1 MEENKEI
8 QTIESPM
15 EDKDK
20 KIKNLISIVI
30 LLAGLF
36 IGSVFV
42 DVVQM
47 TKGGGYSQKALN
59 KTDVFESNGKTWV
72 AFTDPLIKIQVL
84 TDEKCEQCKPDDVL
98 VSLRRVMPTISV
110 SKVDSNSD
118 EGKKIIS
125 DFSVKSLPAF
135 IFSEELEKSS
145 FFSQVQPLFEK
156 KENKYVMNTAEAGI
170 KAGKFIELPQISDS
184 DIKIG
189 PADAKV
195 RITEFSDFQCPYCK
209 KLHEDV
215 ISKMLKD
222 YGDKVLFVYKHLPL
236 AIHPQA
242 ENAALASE
250 CANEQGK
257 FNNYMDKLF
266 ASQTEWGKTTGTQ
279 SFKNYAA
286 QSGLNQAQF
295 NSCLD
300 SKKYQSKI
308 DENKK
313 EAGNFGITGTPSFFI
328 NDTFENGAVPYDDVK
343 KIIDQE
349 LQK

>member
-1 MEENKEI
+1 MEENKEA
-8 QTIESPM
+8 QAIENPM

-47 TKGGGYSQKALN
+47 MKGGGYSQRALN

-72 AFTDPLIKIQVL
+72 AYADPLVKIQVL
-84 TDEKCEQCKPDDVL
+84 TDEKCENCRPDDIL

-110 SKVDSNSD
+110 SKIDGNSD
-118 EGKKIIS
+118 EGKKIIG
-125 DFSVKSLPAF
+125 DFGVKSLPAF
-135 IFSEELEKSS
+135 IFSENIEKAS
-145 FFSQVQPLFEK
+145 FFGQLQPLFEK
-156 KENKYVMNTAEAGI
+156 KNNLYVMKNEEAGI
-170 KAGKFIELPQISDS
+170 KAGKFLELPQIRDN

-189 PADAKV
+189 PDDAKV
-195 RITEFSDFQCPYCK
+195 RIVEFSDFQCPFCK
-209 KLHEDV
+209 KLHEEV
-215 ISKMLKD
+215 ISKILKD
-222 YGDKVLFVYKHLPL
+222 YGDKIQFVYKQLPL

-257 FNNYMDKLF
+257 FSGYMDKLF
-266 ASQTEWGKTTGTQ
+266 ASQTEWGKTTGIQ
-279 SFKNYAA
+279 IFKNYAA
-286 QSGLNQAQF
+286 QLGLNQTQF

-300 SKKYQSKI
+300 SKKYQSKV

-313 EAGNFGITGTPSFFI
+313 EAENFGITGTPSFFI
-328 NDTFENGAVPYDDVK
+328 NDTFENGAVPYEDVK
-343 KIIDQE
+343 KIIDEE